1 MLRLHAARAGDGPL
15 SPLAARRPA
24 RVLLVEDNE
33 ADVRLTREALREAG
47 ENVRLSAVADGDQ
60 ALAYLRG
67 EGGFAE
73 APRPDLVLLDLN
85 LPRKNGLEVL
95 DEMRADESLASIP
108 VIVLTSSAAS
118 QDVEAC
124 YASGANAFVVKP
136 QELDAFMDL
145 IGAIRGFWLEVAQL
159 PSG

>member
-1 MLRLHAARAGDGPL
+1 M
-15 SPLAARRPA
+15 SPLVAGRPA

-47 ENVRLSAVADGDQ
+47 DGVRLSTVGDGEQ
-60 ALAYLRG
+60 ALAYLRQ
-67 EGGFAE
+67 EEGFAE

-85 LPRKNGLEVL
+85 LPRKNGTEVL
-95 DEMRADESLASIP
+95 AEMRADERLACIP
-108 VIVLTSSAAS
+108 VIVLTSSAAQ

-124 YASGANAFVVKP
+124 YARGANAFVVKP
-136 QELDAFMDL
+136 HDLDAFMDL
-145 IGAIRGFWLEVAQL
+145 IGAIRSFWLDVARL

>member
-1 MLRLHAARAGDGPL
+1 M
-15 SPLAARRPA
+15 SPLPAGRPA
-24 RVLLVEDNE
+24 RVLLVEDND

-47 ENVRLSAVADGDQ
+47 EDVRLSAVGDGEQ
-60 ALAYLRG
+60 ALTYLRRE
-67 EGGFAE
+67 EGFGE

-95 DEMRADESLASIP
+95 DEMRDDERLASIP
-108 VIVLTSSAAS
+108 VIVLTSSAAR

-124 YASGANAFVVKP
+124 YALGANAFVVKP

-145 IGAIRGFWLEVAQL
+145 IGAIRGFWLEMAQL
-159 PSG
+159 PSA

>member
-1 MLRLHAARAGDGPL
+1 V
-15 SPLAARRPA
+15 SPLASHRPA

-47 ENVRLSAVADGDQ
+47 EKVRLSAVGDGEQ
-60 ALAYLRG
+60 ALAFLRRQ
-67 EGGFAE
+67 EGFAD

-95 DEMRADESLASIP
+95 DELRADPSLVSMP
-108 VIVLTSSAAS
+108 VIVLTSSAAR

-124 YASGANAFVVKP
+124 YAHGANAFVVKP
-136 QELDAFMDL
+136 QDLDAFMDL
-145 IGAIRGFWLEVAQL
+145 IGAIRAFWLELAQL

>member
-1 MLRLHAARAGDGPL
+1 L
-15 SPLAARRPA
+15 SALAAQRPA

-47 ENVRLSAVADGDQ
+47 ENVRLSAVVDGEQ
-60 ALAYLRG
+60 ALAFLRRQD
-67 EGGFAE
+67 GFAD

-95 DEMRADESLASIP
+95 DELRADASLAPIP
-108 VIVLTSSAAS
+108 VIMLTSSAAHS
-118 QDVEAC
+118 DVEAA
-124 YASGANAFVVKP
+124 YARGANAFVVKP
-136 QELDAFMDL
+136 LELDAFMDL

-159 PSG
+159 PSA

>member
-1 MLRLHAARAGDGPL
+1 M
-15 SPLAARRPA
+15 SPLPAGRPA
-24 RVLLVEDNE
+24 RVLVVEDND

-47 ENVRLSAVADGDQ
+47 ENVRLSAVGDGEQ
-60 ALAYLRG
+60 ALTYLRRE
-67 EGGFAE
+67 EGFGE

-85 LPRKNGLEVL
+85 LPRKSGLEVL
-95 DEMRADESLASIP
+95 DEMRADERLASIP
-108 VIVLTSSAAS
+108 VIVLTSSAAR

-124 YASGANAFVVKP
+124 YARGANAFVVKP

>member
-1 MLRLHAARAGDGPL
+1 LTPPASH
-15 SPLAARRPA
+15 RPA

-47 ENVRLSAVADGDQ
+47 ENVRLSAVIDGEQ
-60 ALAYLRG
+60 ALAFLRRQD
-67 EGGFAE
+67 GFAD

-95 DEMRADESLASIP
+95 DELRADPSLAPIP
-108 VIVLTSSAAS
+108 VIMLTSSAARS
-118 QDVEAC
+118 DVEAA
-124 YASGANAFVVKP
+124 YARGANAFVVKP
-136 QELDAFMDL
+136 LELDAFMDL

-159 PSG
+159 PSA

>member
-1 MLRLHAARAGDGPL
+1 MSTPAAG
-15 SPLAARRPA
+15 RPA

-47 ENVRLSAVADGDQ
+47 ERVRLSAVGDGDQ
-60 ALAYLRG
+60 ALAYLRRQ
-67 EGGFAE
+67 EGFAE

-95 DEMRADESLASIP
+95 DEMRADEALVCIP
-108 VIVLTSSAAS
+108 VIVLTSSAAR
-118 QDVEAC
+118 QDVEAA
-124 YASGANAFVVKP
+124 YSRGANAFVTKP
-136 QELDAFMDL
+136 QDLDAFMHL
-145 IGAIRGFWLEVAQL
+145 IGTIRGFWLEVAQL

>member
-1 MLRLHAARAGDGPL
+1 V

-47 ENVRLSAVADGDQ
+47 QEVRLAAVGDGEQ
-60 ALAYLRG
+60 AMLYLRREDG
-67 EGGFAE
+67 YSEV
-73 APRPDLVLLDLN
+73 PRPDLVLLDLN

-95 DEMRADESLASIP
+95 EEMRADGALASIP
-108 VIVLTSSAAS
+108 VIMLTSSAAR

-124 YASGANAFVVKP
+124 YANGANAFVVKP
-136 QELDAFMDL
+136 LELDAFMDL

>member
-1 MLRLHAARAGDGPL
+1 MSPLPAAR
-15 SPLAARRPA
+15 SA
-24 RVLLVEDNE
+24 RVLLVEDND

-47 ENVRLSAVADGDQ
+47 EDVRLSAVGDGEH
-60 ALAYLRG
+60 ALAYLRREAG
-67 EGGFAE
+67 FEG

-85 LPRKNGLEVL
+85 LPRMDGREVL
-95 DEMRADESLASIP
+95 DEMRADERLVRIP
-108 VIVLTSSAAS
+108 VIVLTSSAAG

-124 YASGANAFVVKP
+124 YARGANAFVVKP
-136 QELDAFMDL
+136 QELDAFIDL

>member
-1 MLRLHAARAGDGPL
+1 VSRLTARG
-15 SPLAARRPA
+15 PA

-33 ADVRLTREALREAG
+33 ADARLTREALREAG
-47 ENVRLSAVADGDQ
+47 EEVRLSTVADGEQ
-60 ALAYLRG
+60 ALAFLRR

-85 LPRKNGLEVL
+85 LPRMDGLEVL
-95 DEMRADESLASIP
+95 AEMRADEGLACMP
-108 VIVLTSSAAS
+108 VIMLSSSAAR
-118 QDVEAC
+118 QDVEAS
-124 YASGANAFVVKP
+124 YARGANAFVAKP
-136 QELDAFMDL
+136 QDLDAFMDL

>member
-1 MLRLHAARAGDGPL
+1 L
-15 SPLAARRPA
+15 SPLAASRPA

-47 ENVRLSAVADGDQ
+47 ENVRLSAVADGDL
-60 ALAYLRG
+60 ALAYLRREDG
-67 EGGFAE
+67 YSDV
-73 APRPDLVLLDLN
+73 PRPDLVLLDLN

-95 DEMRADESLASIP
+95 EEVRADERLACIP
-108 VIVLTSSAAS
+108 VIVLTSSAAR
-118 QDVEAC
+118 QDVDAC
-124 YASGANAFVVKP
+124 YARGANAFVVKP
-136 QELDAFMDL
+136 LELDEFMDL

>member
-1 MLRLHAARAGDGPL
+1 M
-15 SPLAARRPA
+15 SPLPSGRPA
-24 RVLLVEDNE
+24 RLLLVEDND

-47 ENVRLSAVADGDQ
+47 EDVRLSAVGDGEQ
-60 ALAYLRG
+60 ALTYLRRE
-67 EGGFAE
+67 EGFSE

-95 DEMRADESLASIP
+95 DEMRADERLASIP
-108 VIVLTSSAAS
+108 VIVLTSSAAQ

-124 YASGANAFVVKP
+124 YARGANAFLVKP
-136 QELDAFMDL
+136 QDLDAFMDL

-159 PSG
+159 PSA